1 MVSKLFQRSFSLVI
15 RLIFFISLVIIAAFF
30 VFVWIMI
37 YLVKVYFVE
46 QDINDLKEIS
56 VIFERV
62 LNYFDET

>member
-1 MVSKLFQRSFSLVI
+1 MVSKLFQCLFLLVI
-15 RLIFFISLVIIAAFF
+15 CLIFFISLVIIVVFF

-56 VIFERV
+56 VIFEWV

>member
-1 MVSKLFQRSFSLVI
+1 MVSKLFQRLFLLVI
-15 RLIFFISLVIIAAFF
+15 CLIFFISLVIIAVFF

-56 VIFERV
+56 VIFEWV
-62 LNYFDET
+62 LNYFDEM